1 MVRWIAHPNDASQL
15 SSSNL
20 QVETAADPIR
30 SALGQPSSVIVL
42 PSTQAGEAIL
52 ASVRNLTA
60 QQVEQRRQGRK
71 VAAYAATGLLGLDD
85 EPIYEDEQPKSWWKR
100 LVGR

>member
-1 MVRWIAHPNDASQL
+1 MVRWITHPNDASRL
-15 SSSNL
+15 SNWNL

-42 PSTQAGEAIL
+42 PSTRPGEAVL

-60 QQVEQRRQGRK
+60 QQVDERRQGRK
-71 VAAYAATGLLGLDD
+71 VASYAATGLLGLDD
-85 EPIYEDEQPKSWWKR
+85 EPIYEDEKPQGWWKR
-100 LVGR
+100 LMGQ